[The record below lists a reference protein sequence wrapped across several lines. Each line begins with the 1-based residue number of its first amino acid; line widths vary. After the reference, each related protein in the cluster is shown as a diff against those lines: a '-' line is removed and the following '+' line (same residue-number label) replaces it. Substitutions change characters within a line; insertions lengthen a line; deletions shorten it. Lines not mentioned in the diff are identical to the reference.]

1 MSAPHAAVKH
11 ELLVRYLDAWTPAM
25 LHGHKRVTYV
35 ESTPDSAASV
45 AALRVFGE
53 FSDLMRRHTLTM
65 LIPAPHLPALFDPPD
80 GLEVRG
86 YDGPLALA
94 LPSALGAPIFGWF
107 DGPAPD
113 LESASTVASNKASS
127 VMLAVPSGSD
137 LALSVAFSC
146 EVELVSVSGLA
157 ELLIFGTAS
166 EKELEKF
173 KDELWALDEYAGIRL
188 RDPTDDEQTL
198 LDIKI
203 DPYLAPLKR
212 LLLSHLID
220 TRPASLGELR
230 TWTLRSTV
238 YRAADATRAVQGLVT
253 ARSVS
258 REPVGGRL
266 SPETMI
272 TPVS

>member
-1 MSAPHAAVKH
+1 
-11 ELLVRYLDAWTPAM
+11 
-25 LHGHKRVTYV
+25 VTYV
-35 ESTPDSAASV
+35 ESTPDSGASV

-53 FSDLMRRHTLTM
+53 FSDLMRRHKLTM
-65 LIPAPHLPALFDPPD
+65 LVPAHHLPALSEPPD

-86 YDGPLALA
+86 YDGPLDLALA
-94 LPSALGAPIFGWF
+94 SAVGAPIFGWF
-107 DGPAPD
+107 DGATPPMEAV
-113 LESASTVASNKASS
+113 STVASNKSS
-127 VMLAVPSGSD
+127 SLLVAVPLGVD
-137 LALSVAFSC
+137 VALSVAFTC
-146 EVELVSVSGLA
+146 RVELVSISGLT

-203 DPYLAPLKR
+203 EPYLAPLKR

-220 TRPASLGELR
+220 SRAASVADLR

-238 YRAADATRAVQGLVT
+238 YRAVDATRAVQGLVT

-258 REPVGGRL
+258 REPAGGRL

-272 TPVS
+272 RPAG